1 MNVIFC
7 LSFTYPSIYYC
18 TIVIALF
25 SHFQKGHTKIFLM
38 NFHISQTKCN
48 LHCPQL
54 MMRKCVQCIVVC
66 FILFINSVH
75 IQVYTP
81 VLIRRRLRSK
91 PLSIGLDISS
101 HQKDIRRTSDDRFCQ
116 ISSPPNAL
124 QKMLRHQNTVHQNAP
139 QKKFMYRP
147 SRRQVNPEHNFKSV
161 DQGR

>member
-1 MNVIFC
+1 
-7 LSFTYPSIYYC
+7 
-18 TIVIALF
+18 
-25 SHFQKGHTKIFLM
+25 M

-124 QKMLRHQNTVHQNAP
+124 QKMLPDTKCSPSKCSPKKNAP
-139 QKKFMYRP
+139 WKKCSP
-147 SRRQVNPEHNFKSV
+147 GKIHVLTESTIGKSV
-161 DQGR
+161 DEWYDH

>member
-1 MNVIFC
+1 
-7 LSFTYPSIYYC
+7 
-18 TIVIALF
+18 
-25 SHFQKGHTKIFLM
+25 M
-38 NFHISQTKCN
+38 NFHIPQTNCN

-124 QKMLRHQNTVHQNAP
+124 QKMLPKTKFSPETNAPHQNALYQNASQKKMLP
-139 QKKFMYRP
+139 QKMLPFKMLSSP
-147 SRRQVNPEHNFKSV
+147 ILVNRFETNLTYLNLT
-161 DQGR
+161 

>member
-1 MNVIFC
+1 
-7 LSFTYPSIYYC
+7 
-18 TIVIALF
+18 
-25 SHFQKGHTKIFLM
+25 M

-91 PLSIGLDISS
+91 HLSIGLDISS
-101 HQKDIRRTSDDRFCQ
+101 HQKDIRRTSDDRFCHL
-116 ISSPPNAL
+116 SSPPNAL
-124 QKMLRHQNTVHQNAP
+124 QKMLPKTKCSP
-139 QKKFMYRP
+139 SKCCPSKCSLKKMLPRKN
-147 SRRQVNPEHNFKSV
+147 SCV
-161 DQGR
+161 DRVDDR